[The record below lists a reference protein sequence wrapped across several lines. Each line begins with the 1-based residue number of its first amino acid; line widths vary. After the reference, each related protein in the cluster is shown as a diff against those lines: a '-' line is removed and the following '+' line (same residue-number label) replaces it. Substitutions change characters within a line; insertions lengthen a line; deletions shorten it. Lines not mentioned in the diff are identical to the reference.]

1 MGFSWTRVLVALM
14 LVLGASMLVSHPVAA
29 DDPVATTT
37 SLEVQ
42 GGGVYGDEL
51 VLDATVT
58 SDSGTPTGSV
68 QFYDT
73 GSAMGAPVPLGSAG
87 TAVHT
92 SAAVAGLHSY
102 RAEFVGTGGFV
113 GSEDTQFHVTIASA
127 LVLHPEPTIL
137 APGLRPTLTL
147 SAYAEDMRGRPVVG
161 ETLTLSVLGD
171 PPNPFDFGG
180 GRVVCNAVTDQ
191 RGYASCRGK
200 GLVASV
206 LTLLGAPSYV
216 SHQRTANYGF
226 GVATA
231 PVIRLQ

>member
-1 MGFSWTRVLVALM
+1 MGLSWTRLLGTLT
-14 LVLGASMLVSHPVAA
+14 LVLGTSMLVSHPVAA

-37 SLEVQ
+37 SLEVR
-42 GGGVYGDEL
+42 GGGLYGDEL
-51 VLDATVT
+51 VLAATVT

-68 QFYDT
+68 QFYDS
-73 GSAMGAPVPLGSAG
+73 GDPMGAPVPLGADG
-87 TAVHT
+87 TALHT

-102 RAEFVGTGGFV
+102 RAVFVGIGGFA
-113 GSEDTQFHVTIASA
+113 GSEATQFHVTIASA
-127 LVLHPEPTIL
+127 LVLHAEPTIL

-147 SAYAEDMRGRPVVG
+147 SAYAEDTRGRPVVG

-180 GRVVCNAVTDQ
+180 GKVVCNAVTDE
-191 RGYASCRGK
+191 RGFASCRGR

-216 SHQRTANYGF
+216 SHSRTSNYGF

-231 PVIRLQ
+231 PVIRLK